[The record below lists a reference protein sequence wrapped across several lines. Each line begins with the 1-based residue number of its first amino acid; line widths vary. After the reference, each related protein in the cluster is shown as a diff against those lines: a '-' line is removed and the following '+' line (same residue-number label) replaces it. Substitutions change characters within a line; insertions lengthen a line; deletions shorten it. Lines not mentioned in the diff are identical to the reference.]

1 MWRAYGPHG
10 VAWTTVD
17 NKANQAT
24 AEAFTKCM
32 ISYLQQSQ
40 YTNGGAWG
48 KCGKSTKIECRL
60 QMSVAQVD
68 SQGEERKGF
77 GKVKR
82 KKKKKKKQIENES
95 PACGRK
101 R

>member
-1 MWRAYGPHG
+1 
-10 VAWTTVD
+10 
-17 NKANQAT
+17 
-24 AEAFTKCM
+24 
-32 ISYLQQSQ
+32 
-40 YTNGGAWG
+40 
-48 KCGKSTKIECRL
+48 
-60 QMSVAQVD
+60 MSVAQVD